1 MSISRAFDPPSHS
14 PLVGAVAQSVQS
26 SLWQRLKPAYRDRA
40 GDLAWLL
47 VRLGQPSHREH
58 DEAVTAIMLRP
69 ASELAA
75 LSSAVGAAPRSP
87 RSADASALVAA
98 ILEVLSAAQA
108 SASLQ
113 ARGAR

>member
-1 MSISRAFDPPSHS
+1 MSISRAFDPPSQA
-14 PLVGAVAQSVQS
+14 PLAGAVAQSVQS
-26 SLWQRLKPAYRDRA
+26 SLWQRLKPTYRDRA

-58 DEAVTAIMLRP
+58 DEAIETIMGRP

-75 LSSAVGAAPRSP
+75 LSSVVAAPSRA
-87 RSADASALVAA
+87 RRNADASALVAA

-108 SASLQ
+108 SATM
-113 ARGAR
+113 RGAR